1 MVEIVKSISR
11 NRTKIVLD
19 PVEEVRHRA
28 RHIGYCIQPFAYSN
42 ASMAIRATAAATP
55 RQKANRGDG
64 SGITGTLLRLF
75 AMGITWRWLVP
86 KATNYVK

>member
-1 MVEIVKSISR
+1 MVEIVKSIPR

-19 PVEEVRHRA
+19 PVEEVRS
-28 RHIGYCIQPFAYSN
+28 GYCIQPFAYSN

-55 RQKANRGDG
+55 LQKKQIAATVLESREHCCVSSPWTKNDKEGV
-64 SGITGTLLRLF
+64 
-75 AMGITWRWLVP
+75 LVP